1 MSKKRAEEIT
11 RRRNTIIQTASDLD
25 LNHLEVVAE
34 DALLNLNKEEANL
47 RNNSFS
53 LKNLKLFKEEKIS
66 EKLKRV
72 GSIQAEPELSP
83 SQEETELVPSV
94 SEPENLN
101 ELGLED
107 KENPEFHYVET
118 KEDSDTEVYELQ
130 ESDLWKHTKPIKVV
144 KDISKKLKARRAER
158 RR

>member
-1 MSKKRAEEIT
+1 MKRYVGG
-11 RRRNTIIQTASDLD
+11 
-25 LNHLEVVAE
+25 LNILI
-34 DALLNLNKEEANL
+34 LLYAFRFINQL
-47 RNNSFS
+47 SS
-53 LKNLKLFKEEKIS
+53 LKA
-66 EKLKRV
+66 EKLKRI
-72 GSIQAEPELSP
+72 GSIQEESEVSP

-118 KEDSDTEVYELQ
+118 KEDSDTELYELQ

-158 RR
+158 RRLFIT

>member
-1 MSKKRAEEIT
+1 MG
-11 RRRNTIIQTASDLD
+11 
-25 LNHLEVVAE
+25 LNILI
-34 DALLNLNKEEANL
+34 LLY
-47 RNNSFS
+47 SFRFINQLSS
-53 LKNLKLFKEEKIS
+53 LKA
-66 EKLKRV
+66 EKLKRI
-72 GSIQAEPELSP
+72 GSIQEESEVSP

-118 KEDSDTEVYELQ
+118 KEDSDTELYELQ

-158 RR
+158 RRLFMT

>member
-53 LKNLKLFKEEKIS
+53 LKNLKLFKEEKIA

-72 GSIQAEPELSP
+72 GSIQKEPELSP

-118 KEDSDTEVYELQ
+118 KEDSDTELYELQ

>member
-47 RNNSFS
+47 RIIFP
-53 LKNLKLFKEEKIS
+53 LKNLELFKEEKIS

-72 GSIQAEPELSP
+72 GSIQEESELSP
-83 SQEETELVPSV
+83 GEETELVPSV

-118 KEDSDTEVYELQ
+118 KEDSDTELYELQ

>member
-1 MSKKRAEEIT
+1 MLYA
-11 RRRNTIIQTASDLD
+11 
-25 LNHLEVVAE
+25 LNQL
-34 DALLNLNKEEANL
+34 
-47 RNNSFS
+47 SS
-53 LKNLKLFKEEKIS
+53 LKA
-66 EKLKRV
+66 EKLKRI
-72 GSIQAEPELSP
+72 GSIQEESEVSP

-118 KEDSDTEVYELQ
+118 KEDSDTELYELQ

-158 RR
+158 RRLFMT